1 MKAANSGKSI
11 LQRALYRSLLRTA
24 RPYVPALYEQQH
36 QDNEHEEK
44 SIPAVSISNIPNS
57 HHNSA
62 VLPSLLHR
70 SWLSSI
76 DPTAGSE
83 SESDW
88 DDDYDYG
95 DDGIS
100 RHRRRNSVNNGD
112 KIDDDV
118 GLYYSL
124 LVEYMSG
131 GRCKQ
136 SYNGNNLGNV
146 VLDESGG
153 KDNGIGERSKEQ
165 VLKNISM
172 SGPMMRFPS
181 QISQKDMSLLVD
193 MIRREFRL
201 SAKQHAYTVD
211 ARMQCGFRTLAELNK
226 KLSWYNNML
235 VHRRNSSE
243 HCVDVVADGVKRI
256 SPQQVFQPGA
266 YLVAHPLQTGY
277 FAQTVVVI
285 LDHSEEGGTYGLVVN
300 RSKGKTFQEVLQV
313 DRMPKN
319 FVDSFGTSIMRDGGP
334 VHVSVQMM
342 VSPLF

>member
-24 RPYVPALYEQQH
+24 RPYAPALFKQQH
-36 QDNEHEEK
+36 QDYESKEI
-44 SIPAVSISNIPNS
+44 SVPDVSHSNGSSS

-76 DPTAGSE
+76 DPTTG

-88 DDDYDYG
+88 DDDDDDYEE
-95 DDGIS
+95 DGIS

-136 SYNGNNLGNV
+136 SCNGDNLGNV
-146 VLDESGG
+146 VLDESGE
-153 KDNGIGERSKEQ
+153 KDDGVGEMSKDQ

-181 QISQKDMSLLVD
+181 QISQEDMSLLVD

-235 VHRRNSSE
+235 VHRRTSSE
-243 HCVDVVADGVKRI
+243 QYVDVVADGVKRI

-319 FVDSFGTSIMRDGGP
+319 FVDSFGTNIMRDGGP

-342 VSPLF
+342 VSPIF